1 MLFIH
6 MYGVYCVSVVK
17 RIIISTRKERRE
29 KKTGNKLGLVAL
41 VNARKSKELLIII
54 QTAVNQVQDAISPWK
69 KKRVSCS
76 NEQCSFKML
85 TP

>member
-17 RIIISTRKERRE
+17 RIIIPTRKERRE
-29 KKTGNKLGLVAL
+29 KKTRNKQGLVAP

-54 QTAVNQVQDAISPWK
+54 QTAVNQDAISPRTK
-69 KKRVSCS
+69 KTK
-76 NEQCSFKML
+76 
-85 TP
+85 